1 MALRLRGRSLVGP
14 FVTYDAL
21 ELGDG
26 RDGER
31 VCIVAEVA
39 PPGAAPRFPGQT
51 GALARHWVLR
61 GPDAPSQAR
70 ALLTAHRVE
79 SAWLA
84 ATPAPPPSDDIPPET
99 PIFEQAWREAFP
111 AGLGLTAAATL
122 PGGGGEN
129 VTIVDIEYAWDPTH
143 EDLLQS
149 AGDLGGVPDPQ
160 WAFHGTGVVGILAA
174 GDNGFGVTGAAPLA
188 TVLVQAP
195 FFDVDGGYDYDVARA
210 IVEAAAVLSAGDVIL
225 IEQQFYGLDG
235 EFVPASFDAGVREAI
250 RAATAAGI
258 VVVEPAGN
266 DDVNLDDPAYEGAFT
281 DDTGVLRV
289 GGGASSFAE
298 VPRARV
304 GSNYGAL
311 VWVQGW
317 AGDIVTTAG
326 PPYTDL
332 FYPEQDPRQAYTAE
346 FSGTSGASA
355 MIAGLVGVIESVAIA
370 TRGAPLTPPEVRAV
384 LVQSGVAAPDGEVSV
399 GALPD
404 LRRVLRTWLVP

>member
-1 MALRLRGRSLVGP
+1 MYDLLAAGP
-14 FVTYDAL
+14 
-21 ELGDG
+21 G
-26 RDGER
+26 RDAER
-31 VCIVAEVA
+31 VCIVADVA
-39 PPGAAPRFPGQT
+39 PAGASPRFPGQP
-51 GALARHWVLR
+51 GALAHHWILR
-61 GPDAPSQAR
+61 GPDAPAR
-70 ALLTAHRVE
+70 ARSLLAAHRAQ

-84 ATPAPPPSDDIPPET
+84 PMPAPPPSDDIPPET
-99 PIFEQAWREAFP
+99 PVFGQAWREVFP
-111 AGLGLTAAATL
+111 AGVGITAAADV

-143 EDLLQS
+143 EDLLRS
-149 AGDLGGVPDPQ
+149 ASDLGGVPDPT

-174 GDNGFGVTGAAPLA
+174 GDNGFGVIGAAPLA

-195 FFDVDGGYDYDVARA
+195 FFEADAGFDYDVARA
-210 IVEAAAVLSAGDVIL
+210 IVEASAVLSAGDVIL
-225 IEQQFYGLDG
+225 VEQQFYGLDG

-250 RAATAAGI
+250 RAASAAGI

-289 GGGASSFAE
+289 GGGASSFAAI
-298 VPRARV
+298 PRARV
-304 GSNYGAL
+304 ASNYGSL

-332 FYPEQDPRQAYTAE
+332 FYPRDDPRHIGPPPFVIARTAKHQAYTAS
-346 FSGTSGASA
+346 FAGTSGAAA

-370 TRGAPLTPPEVRAV
+370 TRGAPLTPLEVRSV
-384 LVQSGVAAPDGEVSV
+384 LAEAGVAAPDGEVSV

-404 LRRVLRTWLVP
+404 LRRVLRSWLVP